1 MTYIDSLHVIYNVQV
16 WFRKNCIDDLP
27 NDSDIWAREFRK
39 WLAEQGGEIDRDDYF
54 SPRLRNGL
62 GLAPGY
68 DRLKFERD
76 EDATIFLLRWS

>member
-1 MTYIDSLHVIYNVQV
+1 MTYIDNVSVIYNIQV

-39 WLAEQGGEIDRDDYF
+39 WLAEQGGEIEPSKEGY
-54 SPRLRNGL
+54 LRNSL
-62 GLAPGY
+62 EIAPGY

-76 EDATIFLLRWS
+76 EDATLFILRWS